1 MSKFCCFNLVTLK
14 TQVRSRQLHKRSK
27 EIDTSKG
34 RKKKFKKGGRGG
46 GEIVNLVDLKS
57 SSSEDDSDDES
68 EDEDAGSNYQER
80 VSKANGNYDGSE

>member
-14 TQVRSRQLHKRSK
+14 TQVRHRQTQKRSK

-34 RKKKFKKGGRGG
+34 TKKKPKKGGGR
-46 GEIVNLVDLKS
+46 EIVDLVHEN
-57 SSSEDDSDDES
+57 SSEDDSDEES
-68 EDEDAGSNYQER
+68 EDEGDDSNYEER

>member
-34 RKKKFKKGGRGG
+34 TKKKFKRGGR
-46 GEIVNLVDLKS
+46 GEIVNLVNLKS
-57 SSSEDDSDDES
+57 SSSEDDSYDES
-68 EDEDAGSNYQER
+68 EDEDAGSNYQQR

>member
-14 TQVRSRQLHKRSK
+14 TQVRHRQTQKRSK

-34 RKKKFKKGGRGG
+34 TKKKLKKGGGR
-46 GEIVNLVDLKS
+46 EIVDLVHVKS

>member
-1 MSKFCCFNLVTLK
+1 LVTLK

-34 RKKKFKKGGRGG
+34 TKKKFKRGGR
-46 GEIVNLVDLKS
+46 GEIVNLVNLKS
-57 SSSEDDSDDES
+57 GSSEDDSYYES
-68 EDEDAGSNYQER
+68 EDEDAGSNYQQR